1 MLVPEQNV
9 LSGSGLESV
18 GAGKVYTVLVI
29 AEEVAK
35 HPLEFVTITSTI
47 WPLVSDVVIN
57 VFEVLFWTLVPFI
70 LKLKLVPPPAV
81 NVTDVPEQKILS
93 ASELESVG
101 EGRAY
106 IVTITAVRVV
116 LEHAVV
122 MFLAIA

>member
-1 MLVPEQNV
+1 MPEQNV
-9 LSGSGLESV
+9 LSGSELVSV
-18 GAGKVYTVLVI
+18 GAGKAWTVLVI
-29 AEEVAK
+29 AEEVAE

-57 VFEVLFWTLVPFI
+57 VFEVLFWILVPFI

-101 EGRAY
+101 NGRAY
-106 IVTITAVRVV
+106 IVTNTDVRVV
-116 LEHAVV
+116 LTHPVV
-122 MFLAIA
+122 IFLAIA